1 MLITIDTKWVES
13 IADFDMETKVI
24 LYEAIFAY
32 MSDNEVNL
40 PDDTWK
46 MFHIIMP
53 MLAEEKNKRLRL
65 AERSR
70 LNGMKGGRKKKKN
83 PVEPK
88 KPTRFLDYLE
98 DPKFQNRCEHL
109 VSLDDWKK
117 RNTPYIYENIRP
129 LTQREFECLE
139 KNYSSTQICDTLR
152 QIENRK
158 DLRKRY
164 TDPYR
169 TLLNWLKKSDGRTG
183 TNNG

>member
-13 IADFDMETKVI
+13 LEDFDTETKVI
-24 LYEAIFAY
+24 LYEAIFDY

-46 MFHIIMP
+46 MFQILMP
-53 MLAEEKNKRLRL
+53 MLSEEKNKRLRL

-70 LNGMKGGRKKKKN
+70 QNGMKGGRKKKN

-88 KPTRFLDYLE
+88 KPSGFLYYLE
-98 DPKFQNRCEHL
+98 KPEFQNRCEHL
-109 VSLDDWKK
+109 LNLDEWKK
-117 RNTPYIYENIRP
+117 KNTPYIYDNIRP
-129 LTQREFECLE
+129 LTQREFECL
-139 KNYSSTQICDTLR
+139 KKHYSASQICDTLR

-169 TLLNWLKKSDGRTG
+169 TLLNWLKKSNGTG